1 MSRRTAAQFLE
12 KLVYDETL
20 REQVRQA
27 EKGRTE
33 KAPVLVEMGAAAG
46 FEFTEADLHDI
57 LCALHQHKIG
67 ALSEAE
73 VVQVAGSLVDLPDWH
88 SDHE

>member
-1 MSRRTAAQFLE
+1 MSRQTAARFLE
-12 KLVYDETL
+12 RLVQDEAL

-46 FEFTEADLHDI
+46 HEFSEADLHDI

-67 ALSEAE
+67 ALTEE
-73 VVQVAGSLVDLPDWH
+73 DLVRVAGSLVDLPDWH
-88 SDHE
+88 SDHG